1 MGMFTVISEDASTIS
16 GGPAVKGE
24 GSRYLVPVAD
34 GMYPISWAIAS
45 LLWSEYH
52 PYLKGMRQ
60 GATRRVARR
69 YKTLKRRYTA
79 IEAAAELA
87 RSPANGAINGSGR
100 SWWRHVFEGRA
111 RARGGV

>member
-1 MGMFTVISEDASTIS
+1 MVKLVSRETFLSSLKNYAKISI
-16 GGPAVKGE
+16 
-24 GSRYLVPVAD
+24 YLLQSAWRLSIL
-34 GMYPISWAIAS
+34 GW
-45 LLWSEYH
+45 YH

-100 SWWRHVFEGRA
+100 SWWRRVFEGRA
-111 RARGGV
+111 RARGGA